1 MKNILVFGI
10 TIVLISATG
19 YTQQLRDNMVQNFR
33 VERGV
38 KSGQLTRIERSRVR
52 KDQFR
57 YKMEQKKAR
66 RDGVVTPGERR
77 NLNMMKRKNNR
88 QIFRMKHNRRNR
100 VI

>member
-1 MKNILVFGI
+1 MKKILI
-10 TIVLISATG
+10 PAIAILLTSALSSA
-19 YTQQLRDNMVQNFR
+19 QQASDNRVQN
-33 VERGV
+33 
-38 KSGQLTRIERSRVR
+38 LRIESGVRSGKLNRAERVRIR

-66 RDGVVTPGERR
+66 RDGVVTPGEKRK
-77 NLNMMKRKNNR
+77 LNMMKKKNNR

>member
-1 MKNILVFGI
+1 MKNILVLGI